1 MRPYSMDLRQR
12 VAQAVDRREGS
23 LRQLARRFC
32 VGLSFVSRLLRR
44 RRQAGTL
51 APKPHGG
58 GQRPAL
64 DEQALLRLRQLL
76 QEQPDA
82 TLQELRDRLAV
93 PCSLMAVW
101 RALRGLKITRKKKS
115 LHAQQRDTPAVQKK
129 RPAFQAELA
138 TLNPEQLV
146 LVDETGANTAMTR
159 LCGRA
164 PCGQRVGGAVPG
176 RWETL
181 TLISGVRLAGVVAP
195 LAFPGAT
202 DTQAFQSYVEQGLAP
217 TLRPGDV
224 VIWDNLK
231 PHKDQEAIRAVERV
245 GARVLPAPPW
255 SPDLLPPEK
264 LWSKVKAFLRQTAA
278 RATETLIDAM
288 GQALQSVCPQDI
300 LGWFRCCGLAQP
312 VADQTRADTRERR
325 DRLKHWDLCATR
337 A

>member
-12 VAQAVDRREGS
+12 VAQAVDRQEGS
-23 LRQLARRFC
+23 LRRLARRFC

-64 DEQALLRLRQLL
+64 DEQALQRLRQLV

-93 PCSLMAVW
+93 PCSIMAVW
-101 RALRGLKITRKKKS
+101 RALRTLKITRKKKS
-115 LHAQQRDTPAVQKK
+115 LHAQQRDTPEVQKK
-129 RPAFQAELA
+129 RERFQAELA

-146 LVDETGANTAMTR
+146 FVDETVANTAMTR
-159 LCGRA
+159 LLGRA

-176 RWETL
+176 RWDTR

-202 DTQAFQSYVEQGLAP
+202 DTQAFQSSVEQGLAP
-217 TLRPGDV
+217 PLRPGDV

-231 PHKDQEAIRAVERV
+231 PHKDKEAIQAVERA

-255 SPDLLPPEK
+255 SPDLLPVEK
-264 LWSKVKAFLRQTAA
+264 LWSKVKTFLRQAAA
-278 RATETLIDAM
+278 RAREALIDAM

-300 LGWFRCCGLAQP
+300 LAWFRCCGLAQP
-312 VADQTRADTRERR
+312 VADQTRADTGERR
-325 DRLKHWDLCATR
+325 DRLKHWDLCATH